1 MNLRTLPL
9 GASRERCYMQEL
21 ANCEGPISGEHLI
34 SKALMQVLRGDG
46 DFTISG
52 LPWLDV
58 GVEKKVGLNS
68 LTAKC
73 LCRRHNAALSPLD
86 SVAALFVSALRECL
100 EMPGTPDSYLFSG
113 HDVERWLLKTLKAMA
128 VSGNLGRGCVKS
140 AGIFR
145 SDIDIIERLDDHRSW
160 PAGAGLYLAMP
171 EQSRL
176 INDARLRICPWMNR
190 QEEIVGLWTCIAG
203 LQFIMMIADPA
214 TLAQD
219 VRHWLY
225 RPGALKVAVGPSHR
239 LIEFSWDDGLRHSP
253 MTLTFEKSVTG
264 EILSKSLPV
273 GET

>member
-1 MNLRTLPL
+1 
-9 GASRERCYMQEL
+9 
-21 ANCEGPISGEHLI
+21 
-34 SKALMQVLRGDG
+34 
-46 DFTISG
+46 
-52 LPWLDV
+52 
-58 GVEKKVGLNS
+58 
-68 LTAKC
+68 
-73 LCRRHNAALSPLD
+73 
-86 SVAALFVSALRECL
+86 
-100 EMPGTPDSYLFSG
+100 
-113 HDVERWLLKTLKAMA
+113 
-128 VSGNLGRGCVKS
+128 
-140 AGIFR
+140 
-145 SDIDIIERLDDHRSW
+145 
-160 PAGAGLYLAMP
+160 MP

-253 MTLTFEKSVTG
+253 MTLTFEKSVSG
-264 EILSKSLPV
+264 DILSGSSLPV